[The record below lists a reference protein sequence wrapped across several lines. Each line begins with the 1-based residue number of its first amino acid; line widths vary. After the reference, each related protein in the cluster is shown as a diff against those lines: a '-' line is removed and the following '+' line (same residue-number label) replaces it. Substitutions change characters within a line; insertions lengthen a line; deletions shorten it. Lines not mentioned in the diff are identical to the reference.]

1 MNTTDRTTRRSFIQA
16 AVAAGT
22 CASWLAVPRI
32 AKSVAPN
39 DEINVGLIGVGI
51 RGYALHDGINQSAH
65 ARLGGIS
72 DISDHYIERIKPRLK
87 DPKTPIS
94 RDYRTLLDDRNI
106 DAVVIAS
113 PDHWHAQMTLDAMDA
128 GKDVYVEKPMTYSFD
143 EAVRVREAAR
153 KSRRVTQVGYQR
165 RTLAHFYKAREI
177 VQSGILGEITQ
188 IQLWSSR
195 NRSTA
200 PWRAYNTYET
210 PGLPEKS
217 GPEHVDWERFQANRP
232 PRPYDPRRFFHW
244 QCYEEYSTGIFG
256 ILMSHPLDA
265 ANLVMGLEIP
275 ETCSATGGIFLY
287 DDGRTVPDT
296 CNALFNYPSRNLT
309 ISFVGSSNNAF
320 FDREAQYRG
329 THGTMELG
337 PNWLRLYAEQKN
349 ALFQQYVAS
358 DKAGEFEDLRTQP
371 IHKEPTNYR
380 WSTIEH
386 LDDFFE
392 NVKSR
397 GQCKAPVQECFKA
410 TVALVM
416 AIQSYKTKRT
426 ACWDADQERIVM

>member
-1 MNTTDRTTRRSFIQA
+1 MNTPDRTTRRSFIKA
-16 AVAAGT
+16 AAAAGA
-22 CASWLAVPRI
+22 CAGSLAVPRI
-32 AKSVAPN
+32 AKSVAPK

-51 RGYALHDGINQSAH
+51 RGYALHDGINQSEH

-72 DISDHYIERIKPRLK
+72 DISDHYIDRIKPRLK
-87 DPKTPIS
+87 DAKTPIH
-94 RDYRTLLDDRNI
+94 RDYHSLLDDRNI

-143 EAVRVREAAR
+143 EAIRVRDAAR
-153 KSRRVTQVGYQR
+153 ESGRVTQVGYQR
-165 RTLAHFYKAREI
+165 RTLAHFYKARDI
-177 VQSGILGEITQ
+177 IRSGVLGDITQ

-195 NRSTA
+195 NRPTA
-200 PWRAYNTYET
+200 PWRAYNTYNT

-217 GPEHVDWERFQANRP
+217 APEHVDWKRFQANRP

-244 QCYEEYSTGIFG
+244 QCYEEYGTGIFG

-265 ANLVMGLEIP
+265 ANLVMGLDIP
-275 ETCSATGGIFLY
+275 ETCSATGGIFQY

-349 ALFQQYVAS
+349 ALFKQYVAP
-358 DKAGEFEDLRTQP
+358 DKADEFEDLRAQP

-380 WSTIEH
+380 WSTTEH

-392 NVKSR
+392 NVKNR
-397 GQCKAPVQECFKA
+397 GQCKAPVQECFRA
-410 TVALVM
+410 TVALAM

-426 ACWDADQERIVM
+426 ACWDADKGRIVM